1 MARRAK
7 DGDKNPSS
15 PSLVTGAPLEPIGV
29 VERDLT
35 LPDGTTVTV
44 EVPVYPPFRLEDHKT
59 RAPVRQRG
67 RLVPKPVKSAESGS
81 GKA

>member
-15 PSLVTGAPLEPIGV
+15 PNLVEGAPLEPIGV

-35 LPDGTTVTV
+35 TPDGTTVTV
-44 EVPVYPPFRLEDHKT
+44 EVPVYPPFRLEDRKT
-59 RAPVRQRG
+59 RAPARQRG
-67 RLVPKPVKSAESGS
+67 SLVPKPSKSGS
-81 GKA
+81 GEA